1 MSQPVASTS
10 YLPPPPSQTAAPN
23 QNLSLPSA
31 STTAEGTPIPRFTP
45 PPNRPRAS
53 SPPPLLPRQRRR
65 RTLRSLR
72 RLRRRPCK
80 DELDAFLS
88 SSNANGPDATQG
100 GRGGGGTGMRIEAS
114 DPYLST
120 LLSHPLPTLLSL
132 PTTLKSSLSTL
143 STSLS
148 SLSHKSY
155 SVFLRAHESA
165 DKLDSGLD
173 ALRRS
178 AEQVRGKTVEDL
190 RDGVRRFVGSSLPH
204 EKERKGKGREASQ
217 EEDDVAVAAQ
227 REGEEGEGEE
237 GMEQILRER
246 DQLVNLNSSLLPKVL
261 DLISLPSHVSNCV
274 RTNQWTE
281 ALELFDLLKRL
292 LNTYSS
298 SGQGGGSGEK
308 LLGSL
313 YAQTKIEILGLRSL
327 VVATLRERG
336 LKLPSAVRC
345 VGLLRRMEAVD
356 EFSSNDP
363 NTAPTSL
370 LSPPLSSFPSFSS
383 LSSLPSSSSGE
394 EMEKQL
400 RLIFLLARLS
410 CLHDQ
415 VGQIDSQLEHLGVLG
430 GGAGGSAGIGGEGG
444 VEVENEERVKGTK
457 RWIEVWREVVGE
469 ACGMFLG
476 IFPPNPNSAPTD
488 SSEENH
494 SFSLPPSPSPLPHF
508 LSHTLSLLHLHLS
521 TNLVHLSSASTLSSL
536 LTQLSYCSDSFSRYG
551 FAFKSLL
558 SPLLIDRLREVLTT
572 RMREGGR
579 TFVDT
584 LRLKREEGV
593 RRQLWRRHSRMG
605 SKVYNYE
612 SYDLK
617 ARHQLQDWLI
627 APDSLDKL
635 LALSSNQLPGKES
648 LKDGFTH
655 LPPPLLS
662 LFPPLAKLVNSQAAA
677 LNELRLLPAIALKS
691 QIEIIQKEI
700 LREAAE
706 EISKFWNGE
715 VGDGRSSD
723 AVGAKE
729 DGWKQEEEEEGGDEE
744 ERREMMEDK
753 KRKRRIVYIFLS
765 LYARTVV
772 PWCLSALRTGIYN
785 ERPSSGWEG
794 WKEVTEGCEEILARE
809 EGTTEKKGSNG
820 LPVTNGSHGNGI
832 LEGKE
837 EKEAAKADAAKA
849 ELKSKYLKKMEALKE
864 AGRVSHVA

>member
-10 YLPPPPSQTAAPN
+10 YLPPPPSQTAPPN
-23 QNLSLPSA
+23 HNLSLPSA
-31 STTAEGTPIPRFTP
+31 STTAEGHPSL
-45 PPNRPRAS
+45 AS
-53 SPPPLLPRQRRR
+53 LLLQ
-65 RTLRSLR
+65 TAQEQAHLLRSFR
-72 RLRRRPCK
+72 DNEDDARSEASDDSEGDPAK
-80 DELDAFLS
+80 DELEAFLS
-88 SSNANGPDATQG
+88 SSNANGPEAAVG
-100 GRGGGGTGMRIEAS
+100 AGRGGGGAGMRIEAS

-204 EKERKGKGREASQ
+204 EKERKGKGREASSQ
-217 EEDDVAVAAQ
+217 EEEDVAVAAQ

-298 SGQGGGSGEK
+298 SSGQGGGSGEK

-356 EFSSNDP
+356 EFSSNDT

-370 LSPPLSSFPSFSS
+370 LSPPLSSFPSLSS

-469 ACGMFLG
+469 ACGMFL
-476 IFPPNPNSAPTD
+476 
-488 SSEENH
+488 EENH

-617 ARHQLQDWLI
+617 ARHHLQDWLI

-691 QIEIIQKEI
+691 QIESIQKEI
-700 LREAAE
+700 LREAA
-706 EISKFWNGE
+706 
-715 VGDGRSSD
+715 
-723 AVGAKE
+723 
-729 DGWKQEEEEEGGDEE
+729 
-744 ERREMMEDK
+744 RR
-753 KRKRRIVYIFLS
+753 F
-765 LYARTVV
+765 
-772 PWCLSALRTGIYN
+772 
-785 ERPSSGWEG
+785 PSSG
-794 WKEVTEGCEEILARE
+794 TEKWAMDAPLMLLGRRRMVGSKRRRRRE
-809 EGTTEKKGSNG
+809 EMKRRG
-820 LPVTNGSHGNGI
+820 
-832 LEGKE
+832 
-837 EKEAAKADAAKA
+837 
-849 ELKSKYLKKMEALKE
+849 
-864 AGRVSHVA
+864 GR